1 VSTEE
6 QAEEGWSIEG
16 QTDKLRAYASL
27 RDLGDIT
34 VISDPGVSGKN
45 MSRPGLQQL
54 LAAVEAGHATHVV
67 VWKLDRLSRSLR
79 DLMELRDTFDKHGVT
94 LHSVCENLD
103 LSSPAGRWFFSMMG
117 GQAEYYREALSENV
131 SMGLDR
137 AVKEGR
143 WINRPKTGYDL
154 IDGLLVPNVDAALVI
169 ECFRLRGE
177 GLSFRVIEEQTG
189 IKYSTVKAIL
199 DSRIYRGE
207 VLRKK
212 KWYPGIHDA
221 LVSEEEWQ
229 NAHRG
234 AAKGVRQSSDPL
246 SGRVICGLCNRKMV
260 VGQNGKGHLTYRC
273 YHRGQGCDQPSRSNL
288 GLARAVVMGLG
299 LVGHDESLRKA
310 IRRRLAGR
318 GPDAAAPRR
327 TRRATPA
334 KTLKVLNDER
344 RKLLDLYYA
353 QKISADGFE
362 QEETRIATAI
372 EAVCQQLAFEG
383 HQEQLKSDLEVRFEE
398 VALVL
403 ADLDM
408 VAIWAEAN
416 ERERRVLV
424 ENLLEWIKVFP
435 DHLEV
440 KVVGSPAIHVLL
452 GEVGLKVPENVGVG
466 EPTWTHTQLRNGNFF
481 YSVASTAT

>member
-1 VSTEE
+1 MLTLAYCRVSTEE

-27 RDLGDIT
+27 HDLGDIT
-34 VISDPGVSGKN
+34 VISDPGISGKN
-45 MSRPGLQQL
+45 LLRPGVQQL
-54 LAAVEAGHATHVV
+54 LAAVEAGHALNVI

-79 DLMELRDTFDKHGVT
+79 DLMELRDIFDKYGVT

-154 IDGLLVPNVDAALVI
+154 IDGLLVPNGDATLVI

-177 GLSFRVIEEQTG
+177 GESYRTIEERTG
-189 IKYSTVKAIL
+189 IKYSTARSIL
-199 DSRIYRGE
+199 ESRIYRGE

-212 KWYPGIHDA
+212 KWYPGIHEP
-221 LVSEEEWQ
+221 LVTEEEWQ

-234 AAKGVRQSSDPL
+234 SAKGVRQSSDPL
-246 SGRVICGLCNRKMV
+246 SSRVICGLCNRKMT
-260 VGQNGKGHLTYRC
+260 VGQNGKGHLTYKC
-273 YHRGQGCDQPSRSNL
+273 HHRGQGCEQPSRSNL
-288 GLARAVVMGLG
+288 GLARAAVKGLC
-299 LVGHDESLRKA
+299 LVGHDEGLRSA
-310 IRRRLAGR
+310 IRRRLAGG
-318 GPDAAAPRR
+318 GPDAAGTPRR
-327 TRRATPA
+327 TRRAAPA
-334 KTLKVLNDER
+334 KVLKTLNGER

-353 QKISADGFE
+353 QRISAEGF
-362 QEETRIATAI
+362 QHEESRIARAI
-372 EAVCQQLAFEG
+372 EAVRQQMVLEG
-383 HQEQLKSDLEVRFEE
+383 HEEQTKSDLEMRFEE
-398 VALVL
+398 VARLL

-408 VAIWAEAN
+408 EAVWAEADD
-416 ERERRVLV
+416 RERRTLV
-424 ENLLEWIKVFP
+424 VNLLEWIKVFR

-440 KVVGSPAIHVLL
+440 KVVGCLPMIVLL
-452 GEVGLKVPENVGVG
+452 SEVGLKVPENVGVG
-466 EPTWTHTQLRNGNFF
+466 GGT
-481 YSVASTAT
+481 